1 MSSRRPDRRRET
13 PGGSPRRG
21 GAARAFATT
30 RELLVNIARVILLA
44 IMLGAV
50 IQAVAILV
58 EQPASL
64 GSPTV
69 NSYVA
74 CALAVVC
81 AVLMLALALNSSYLP
96 DRLFAPRRLGLLFAV
111 VSVSGAAAIVV
122 GLLGSLRL
130 GTVVAIDLLLAAV
143 PFVLMGLISP
153 GLFRR
158 PEHKPLEADS
168 EADADADGGRRSAA
182 GERERG
188 RQRRGGRS
196 RR

>member
-1 MSSRRPDRRRET
+1 MSSRQPDRRRQT
-13 PGGSPRRG
+13 PGGAPGRG
-21 GAARAFATT
+21 GAARVVSTT
-30 RELLVNIARVILLA
+30 RELLVNVARVVLLA
-44 IMLGAV
+44 IMVGAV
-50 IQAVAILV
+50 IQSVAILV
-58 EQPASL
+58 EQPESL
-64 GSPTV
+64 GSGPTV

-96 DRLFAPRRLGLLFAV
+96 DRLFAPRRLGALFAV
-111 VSVSGAAAIVV
+111 VSVTGAAAIVV
-122 GLLGSLRL
+122 GLLGSVRL

-143 PFVLMGLISP
+143 PFVLMGLVSP

-158 PEHKPLEADS
+158 PEHKPLVTGDDRVS
-168 EADADADGGRRSAA
+168 RDDR
-182 GERERG
+182 RERG

>member
-1 MSSRRPDRRRET
+1 MSSPRPDRRKQT
-13 PGGSPRRG
+13 SGSSPRRS
-21 GAARAFATT
+21 GAARAVSTT
-30 RELLVNIARVILLA
+30 RELLANIARVILLA
-44 IMLGAV
+44 IMVGAV
-50 IQAVAILV
+50 VQAVATLV

-64 GSPTV
+64 GSGPTA

-74 CALAVVC
+74 CALAVVS

-96 DRLFAPRRLGLLFAV
+96 DRLFPARRLGALFAV

-122 GLLGSLRL
+122 GLIGSFQL

-143 PFVLMGLISP
+143 PFVLMGLVSP

-158 PEHKPLEADS
+158 PGNRPLAD
-168 EADADADGGRRSAA
+168 DDGPPSPD